1 MKSQEASE
9 KLQENLKNFAKITD
23 FMLNLPRNYRN
34 MQINIDQTHWYDRI
48 WAALIFFTRLPF
60 WRLHQP
66 PKECYQTVV
75 EHWPL
80 AGWITSG
87 AMAATLYFGS
97 WYLPYTIAVLLA
109 IVVRLLITGALHEDG
124 LADFID
130 GFGGGGNNRERI
142 LAIMKDSHIGTYGVI
157 GLIFYELLLA
167 AALLAMSPIMAALTI
182 LAADP
187 YSKMVTSQLVTMM
200 PYARREDEAKNKTIY
215 RKMSWQAGVSLA
227 IQGLLPMAAYI
238 WYTGIRW
245 DLIIFIPALVMYFL
259 YLLIWRKIHGYTG
272 DCCGA
277 VCLLVELSVY
287 LVVCAQ

>member
-1 MKSQEASE
+1 
-9 KLQENLKNFAKITD
+9 
-23 FMLNLPRNYRN
+23 

-48 WAALIFFTRLPF
+48 WAALTFFTRLPF

-80 AGWITSG
+80 AGWITGG

-130 GFGGGGNNRERI
+130 GFGGGGNDRERI

-167 AALLAMSPIMAALTI
+167 TALLSMSPTMAALTI

-187 YSKMVTSQLVTMM
+187 YAKMVTSQLIIMM
-200 PYARREDEAKNKTIY
+200 PYARSAEEAKNKTVY
-215 RKMSWQAGVSLA
+215 RKINWQAGVSLA
-227 IQGLLPMAAYI
+227 VQGLLPMVTYI

-277 VCLLVELSVY
+277 VCLLVELSIY